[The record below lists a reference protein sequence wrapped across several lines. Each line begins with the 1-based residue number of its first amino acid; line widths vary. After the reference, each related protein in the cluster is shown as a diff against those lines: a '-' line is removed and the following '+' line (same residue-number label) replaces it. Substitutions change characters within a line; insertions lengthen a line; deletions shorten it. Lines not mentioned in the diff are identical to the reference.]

1 MQLGGHIESFR
12 HILQDSEIRKF
23 RATQKIYSE
32 SRELSLRM
40 QAADMLST
48 YLDRSNAR
56 FT

>member
-23 RATQKIYSE
+23 RATQKIYSK
-32 SRELSLRM
+32 SKELSLRM
-40 QAADMLST
+40 QAADVLST
-48 YLDRSNAR
+48 DLDRSNAR

>member
-23 RATQKIYSE
+23 RATQKINSE
-32 SRELSLRM
+32 SKALSLRV
-40 QAADMLST
+40 QEADALSRD
-48 YLDRSNAR
+48 LDRSNAR

>member
-1 MQLGGHIESFR
+1 MQLGGHIESFH

-32 SRELSLRM
+32 SKELSLRM
-40 QAADMLST
+40 QAADVLST
-48 YLDRSNAR
+48 DLDRSNAR